1 MRHTFNFDQQYF
13 FPFLKL
19 ILYRVKYSMSQ
30 LLKQKVLN
38 SLYINCTYY
47 WLYLFVNFT
56 KFLEYKMYTIK
67 YIPVLLTLVYVSK
80 DTTKNPLPVKQQ
92 GIPDLIMTSI
102 KSFFIILPLVVI
114 GIIGQGPLFAAVA
127 TLKLSRMIQ
136 SQL

>member
-1 MRHTFNFDQQYF
+1 
-13 FPFLKL
+13 
-19 ILYRVKYSMSQ
+19 
-30 LLKQKVLN
+30 
-38 SLYINCTYY
+38 
-47 WLYLFVNFT
+47 
-56 KFLEYKMYTIK
+56 MYTIK

>member
-30 LLKQKVLN
+30 FLKQKVLN